1 MGWYIILRCT
11 ADYPPKM
18 KTVKLLH
25 NPGAGEAEHSK
36 KNLVAHIRT
45 AAFDCSY
52 SSTKEDEWEESI
64 PYKTDF
70 IAIAGGDGTVR
81 KLARHLLNRR
91 LMDKRFPIG
100 LIPLGTANNI
110 ARTLG
115 ISGTPQEIIANWKN
129 KNIRKI
135 DIGRIYNL
143 RQSKFFMEGLGY
155 GVFPRLMRKMKDR
168 QNQSDDPEAELRSA
182 LRLLHE
188 IILTSRAKP
197 CHIKVDGKAYYGKY
211 LMAEVMNVHSIG
223 PNLNIAP
230 HADPGDGRLEVI
242 LVTEEQREQLA
253 NYILHRLENGKE
265 EPFFHEAL
273 SAKKIEIVWE
283 GGQLHTDDQLIP
295 IKKSKKIKIEVEKG
309 LLDFLV

>member
-1 MGWYIILRCT
+1 MEFYAT
-11 ADYPPKM
+11 PVHYPHKM
-18 KTVKLLH
+18 KSVKLLH

-36 KNLVAHIRT
+36 KNLISHLRT
-45 AAFDCSY
+45 AEFDCSY

-91 LMDKRFPIG
+91 LLDKRFPIG

-115 ISGTPQEIIANWKN
+115 ISGTPQEIVANWKN
-129 KNIRKI
+129 NNIKKI

-168 QNQSDDPEAELRSA
+168 EHQSDDPEAELRSA

-188 IILTSRAKP
+188 IILTYRAKH
-197 CHIKVDGKAYYGKY
+197 CRIKIDGKEYVGNY
-211 LMAEVMNVHSIG
+211 LMVEVMNVHSIG
-223 PNLNIAP
+223 PNLNLNP
-230 HADPGDGRLEVI
+230 NSDPSDGQLEVI
-242 LVTEEQREQLA
+242 LVTEEQRDELA
-253 NYILHRLENGKE
+253 KYVLHRLENGKE
-265 EPFFHEAL
+265 EPFFHIAIP
-273 SAKKIEIVWE
+273 AKKIEIAWD

-295 IKKSKKIKIEVEKG
+295 IRKSKKIKIDVEAG
-309 LLDFLV
+309 LLDFIV